1 MKKRFVFLAV
11 LLVLLGL
18 CAAASAQVFTFEEI
32 HAKIDLPESAILLT
46 PDNLGDHTQWA
57 ASQGSDAETL
67 AAKWRE
73 EGVLAVA
80 DDPEGV
86 YRVVVTAVQDED
98 AKTYFDLS
106 QQTEKTRK
114 AYGSKHLKDGFKDQ
128 GYTYQTAV
136 WKKKDQ
142 YGSMLHL
149 KYKRTLGSETYRG
162 YQRRCI
168 RNGYTITVDYQ
179 VHGRGLRGADEKA
192 LTKIMDSFVFTEV
205 EMKPA
210 EATPRAVFTSVPPEE
225 TNTGKFTVEGTC
237 ETNLSVIGVVMKMSS
252 PDPIVYETTPN
263 KQGKFSIKVTLP
275 EEGVWLMT
283 LQVLSGAIVT
293 QEEVF
298 NVTTYR
304 STLLP
309 VNFDSEVPDTFAG
322 DQLVIAGKTD
332 GGVTVQ
338 CITKAPG
345 AADETLKQIR
355 TNNSGRFSFK
365 IPTAAEGDYSVT
377 LAFSKKGL
385 SERRYSYTV
394 TRKIS
399 DAELHRKAKSEAIKP
414 AYNVLMNKL
423 KGFTGSIMRYTMYV
437 VDIEEKSDGWYV
449 TMAMKKTKTNDY
461 TNLVMVVADE
471 APSFTIDSEQVM
483 YGTCTGP
490 YVLMNADGS
499 EDTMPCF
506 KLLFWESKT

>member
-1 MKKRFVFLAV
+1 MKKRIAFFALLLA
-11 LLVLLGL
+11 LLGL
-18 CAAASAQVFTFEEI
+18 CAAASAQVFTFDAI
-32 HAKIDLPESAILLT
+32 HAQIDLPESAILLT
-46 PDNLGDHTQWA
+46 PDNLSGHPQWV
-57 ASQGSDAETL
+57 ASQGTDAEGL
-67 AAKWRE
+67 AAQWQE

-80 DDPEGV
+80 DDPDGV

-98 AKTYFDLS
+98 AKTYFDLG
-106 QQTEKTRK
+106 QQSEKTRK
-114 AYGSKHLKDGFKDQ
+114 AYSSKHLKDGYKDE

-142 YGSMLHL
+142 YGPMLHL
-149 KYKRTLGSETYRG
+149 KYKRTLGGETYRG
-162 YQRRCI
+162 YQRKCI

-179 VHGRGLRGADEKA
+179 VHGRGLRGTDEKA
-192 LTKIMDSFVFTEV
+192 LTKIMDTFVFSQV

-252 PDPIVYETTPN
+252 PDPIVYEATPN
-263 KQGKFSIKVTLP
+263 KQGKFTIKVTLP

-283 LQVLSGAIVT
+283 LQVLSGATVT

-298 NVTTYR
+298 NVTTYK

-309 VNFDSEVPDTFAG
+309 VNFDSEVPASLG
-322 DQLVIAGKTD
+322 SDQLAISGHTER
-332 GGVTVQ
+332 GVTVQ

-345 AADETLKQIR
+345 AADETVKQIR
-355 TNNSGRFSFK
+355 TNNTGRFNFK
-365 IPTAAEGDYSVT
+365 IPTEKEGDYSVT
-377 LAFSKKGL
+377 VVFSKKGL
-385 SERRYSYTV
+385 SERRYTYTV
-394 TRKIS
+394 TRKIT
-399 DAELHRKAKSEAIKP
+399 DAEMHRKAKAEAIKP

-437 VDIEEKSDGWYV
+437 VDIEEQNDGWYV
-449 TMAMKKTKTNDY
+449 TMAMKKTRTNDY
-461 TNLVMVVADE
+461 TNLVMVIADE
-471 APSFTIDSEQVM
+471 APSFTVDSEQVM

-490 YVLMNADGS
+490 YVLTNADGT